1 MENNF
6 VLRIVMEEFFND
18 DDDEELLTASRVLKI
33 EHYVE
38 DIVPQYSDRQFQ
50 SHFRMSPT
58 TFERLLTNI
67 YHVETEAP
75 TKTQRNPEIP
85 TEKQLLLTLW
95 YLANLECYRTV
106 ADRFGVS
113 TSTAWNSVFKILKK
127 ILLVNRQY
135 GVIKFPDQNQ
145 HNMIIETFQRKNG
158 FPGILGVI
166 DGSHIP
172 IRAPTVNANSYV
184 NRKNFHSILLQGICD
199 SKKRFLDC
207 YAGEA
212 GSIHDACL
220 LRRSDFGQTLP
231 NRVWP
236 QDRHLIGDA
245 AYPLSM
251 KILVPF
257 KDNGHLSRIQKK
269 FNVKLSQNRVVI
281 EHAFA
286 LLKGRFR
293 RLKLLEAVRLDLLP
307 LLIICTCILHNICL
321 ETDDIPLDIDL
332 DNELQEERIMQPNN
346 MDARNIDNNNAL
358 AIAKRNNIANLLS
371 ARY

>member
-6 VLRIVMEEFFND
+6 LLRFIVEEFFH
-18 DDDEELLTASRVLKI
+18 DDDEDLVAVPRVIKI
-33 EHYVE
+33 ENYVE
-38 DIVPQYSDRQFQ
+38 DIVPKYSDRQFQ

-67 YHVETEAP
+67 YQVETEAP
-75 TKTQRNPEIP
+75 AKTQRNPEIS

-113 TSTAWNSVFKILKK
+113 TSTAWNSVFKICKK
-127 ILLVNRQY
+127 LLLVNTQY
-135 GVIKFPDQNQ
+135 GIITFPDEDQ
-145 HNMIIETFQRKNG
+145 HNMITENFRRNNG
-158 FPGILGVI
+158 FPGILGAI

-172 IRAPTVNANSYV
+172 IKAPIINANSYI
-184 NRKNFHSILLQGICD
+184 NRKNFHSVLLQGICD
-199 SKKRFLDC
+199 NKKRFLDC

-231 NRVWP
+231 NRLWP

-257 KDNGHLSRIQKK
+257 KDNGHLTRIQKK

-293 RLKLLEAVRLDLLP
+293 RLKLLEAVRLDLIP

-321 ETDDIPLDIDL
+321 ETNDIPLDIEL
-332 DNELQEERIMQPNN
+332 NNELEEERIMQPNN
-346 MDARNIDNNNAL
+346 MDGENIDGNNAL

-371 ARY
+371 VRY